1 MNVLL
6 LRVFTFTS
14 VFTGPMVVLASTTE
28 TVVGVAGG
36 RVLLPCRSAAAN
48 QDGVEVCWGRGEPSL
63 FTCHNT
69 VMNSKGGV
77 VKYRSSNRFSVSSTV
92 YGRHASMSIYKTRPS
107 DSGFYHCRVQV
118 PGPFNDQTFTVHLI
132 VISPQSVVSDSSES
146 ANVNK
151 QTLNTPHTTVS
162 KFIRAAMETL
172 KGQTAV
178 EVDAAY

>member
-1 MNVLL
+1 MIRSNI
-6 LRVFTFTS
+6 TC
-14 VFTGPMVVLASTTE
+14 
-28 TVVGVAGG
+28 VVGVAGG

-132 VISPQSVVSDSSES
+132 VISRTFTQSFISE
-146 ANVNK
+146 
-151 QTLNTPHTTVS
+151 LMNTNSIQMQLRTGGSLTW
-162 KFIRAAMETL
+162 I
-172 KGQTAV
+172 
-178 EVDAAY
+178 